1 MTETKTIIEALRILA
16 RDIQSEDGVA
26 NAAIAEAADRLEK
39 QQRKIRNQRREIE
52 ALAKDKKR
60 VDGFVRWLD
69 AEMKKCLET
78 FMCNDQIS
86 YRNDSTKYYAL
97 KEAKEQLE
105 KLRNGLGD

>member
-52 ALAKDKKR
+52 ALAKDKHR
-60 VDGFVRWLD
+60 IDGFCNWLD
-69 AEMKKCLET
+69 AEMKK
-78 FMCNDQIS
+78 FMTEPTL
-86 YRNDSTKYYAL
+86 RNDWVQYYSL
-97 KEAKEQLE
+97 ERAKQQIE
-105 KLRNGLGD
+105 KLRNGLGEQ